1 MIEAFIQLHTFLPD
15 FVTEYGGEGVAAE
28 VIKLYFL
35 GIVSLLCSQIQT
47 LSYNGFQDNCKNCL

>member
-1 MIEAFIQLHTFLPD
+1 MIKAFIQLHTFLPD
-15 FVTEYGGEGVAAE
+15 FVTEYGGEGVGAE

-47 LSYNGFQDNCKNCL
+47 LS